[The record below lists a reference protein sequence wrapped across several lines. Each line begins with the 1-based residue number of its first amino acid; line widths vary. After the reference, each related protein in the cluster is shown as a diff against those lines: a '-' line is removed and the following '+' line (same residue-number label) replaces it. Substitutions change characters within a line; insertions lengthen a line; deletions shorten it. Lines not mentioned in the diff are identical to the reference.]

1 MPGDFDLK
9 SKIQVFWGA
18 GGQKIARFFETNS
31 DIGSLASIR
40 LHFRNLLSFIYCKKM
55 EVVEAVEASNQIA
68 TDRVADQIV
77 SWG

>member
-9 SKIQVFWGA
+9 SKIQVFLGCR
-18 GGQKIARFFETNS
+18 GTKNREVFRDDS